1 VLRRL
6 LGRAGGAD
14 DDRLAALERQVRKLQ
29 ETERERGT
37 SLDARLATLAERV
50 GQQPNAK
57 DLREL
62 RQAVRA
68 LAAADDRQV
77 LDELARIAAS
87 GRPIVVGP
95 WTGELGFELLY
106 WIPFVEW
113 VRRHWAIASSR
124 LLVVSRGG
132 VAAWY
137 RVPES
142 QYADIFSFM
151 PPEDFRQA
159 VAEDKRKQRH
169 VSALD
174 RRILDAVGARRGP
187 GDVELLH
194 PRFMF
199 HLFAPFWRDEA
210 GYARLEQFMRPR
222 LLDASTA
229 LGPPGLP
236 PEYAAVRFYFSESF
250 PDTPDNRAFAAR
262 VLESVAARMP
272 VVMLN
277 PGFRVD
283 DHDDWSPATR
293 TRVQVIS
300 GGMDPVTN
308 LAVQGAIIAGARVLV
323 GTFGG
328 YPLLA
333 PLLRVPA
340 VAFYARPLFK
350 WHHVYAAQRVFADAG
365 AAPLTLID
373 AAQAA
378 VVETSI
384 AHATSGAA

>member
-1 VLRRL
+1 MLRRL
-6 LGRAGGAD
+6 LRRAAGAD
-14 DDRLAALERQVRKLQ
+14 DERLAALERQVRKLQ

-37 SLDARLATLAERV
+37 SLDARLATLIERV

-68 LAAADDRQV
+68 LAGDDDRPV

-113 VRRHWAIASSR
+113 VRRQWAIDASR

-137 RVPES
+137 RVPQS
-142 QYADIFSFM
+142 QYADIFSFI
-151 PPEDFRQA
+151 PPADFRQA
-159 VAEDKRKQRH
+159 VADDKRKQRS
-169 VSALD
+169 VSSLD
-174 RRILDAVGARRGP
+174 RRILDAVAAQRGT

-199 HLFAPFWRDEA
+199 HLFAPFWSDAA

-222 LLDASTA
+222 LLDHSTA
-229 LGPPGLP
+229 DLPAGLP

-250 PDTPDNRAFAAR
+250 PDVPDNRAFAAAI
-262 VLESVAARMP
+262 VESVAARMP

-277 PGFRVD
+277 PGFSVD
-283 DHDDWSPATR
+283 DHHDWSPDTR
-293 TRVQVIS
+293 DRVHGVS

-308 LAVQGAIIAGARVLV
+308 LAVQAAIVGGARVLV

-328 YPLLA
+328 YTLLA

-340 VAFYARPLFK
+340 VAFYSRSLFK
-350 WHHVYAAQRVFADAG
+350 WHHVYAAQRVLADAG
-365 AAPLTLID
+365 GATLTLLD
-373 AAQAA
+373 AAQTALVEASVARA
-378 VVETSI
+378 VST
-384 AHATSGAA
+384 